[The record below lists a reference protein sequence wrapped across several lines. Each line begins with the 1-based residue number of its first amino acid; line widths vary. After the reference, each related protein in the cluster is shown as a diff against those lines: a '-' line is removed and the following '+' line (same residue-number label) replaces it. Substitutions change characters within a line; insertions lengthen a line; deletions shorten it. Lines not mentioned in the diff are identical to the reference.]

1 MLCGIEHID
10 IERKSRLGLLG
21 ELLAEEWLPAAG
33 FKDVE
38 NLNRKVRNCPFGD
51 ILATRNGTRF
61 FIGVKSRNE
70 FQANGRINPTYNA
83 VLIRADKKAQL
94 EGAGKTEA
102 QITEILWREVQ
113 ALAERWQALPAWTA
127 VAMRP
132 LRGTFC
138 AYFGLATALGN
149 RRSIPMKIADRRR
162 YEVLAEH
169 RSDHR
174 ITPDLLNRTLS
185 PSLSLG

>member
-61 FIGVKSRNE
+61 FIGVKSRN
-70 FQANGRINPTYNA
+70 

-94 EGAGKTEA
+94 EGADRGSNHRDFVEGGA
-102 QITEILWREVQ
+102 SASR
-113 ALAERWQALPAWTA
+113 ALAGPTRLDCRCHEAPSRN
-127 VAMRP
+127 V
-132 LRGTFC
+132 LRLFWSGHG
-138 AYFGLATALGN
+138 AGQQKVHSDENRGPPKIRSFG
-149 RRSIPMKIADRRR
+149 
-162 YEVLAEH
+162 
-169 RSDHR
+169 
-174 ITPDLLNRTLS
+174 
-185 PSLSLG
+185 